1 MGVLSLQSS
10 ISGLAAA
17 GGQIFVL
24 CRVGSSG
31 SIARLSVHPSL
42 VKLKSSPFLNVRYFV
57 GNLSAA
63 SSRSSSREALDQLH
77 THTVQF
83 EGRSS
88 PKPELRGQKEERLS
102 PGDAVARFE
111 EQPKT
116 PVDQGETEKLRT
128 LEGQTEKQELQQ
140 PEAEGVA
147 DKFKTFGRGEETVE
161 RATGGRCGGDVGVD
175 KTQVNEAVEKDDIVE
190 EMCVDQEGVVK
201 CGADVHNNIGEK
213 QAEEEEEEEQE
224 GQVKKEGTGESGL
237 LEETKID
244 EVTEETDMAAVET
257 STKLSIEESES
268 DQLNIGTS
276 QESSKQSNVFTT
288 DSSSEISSS
297 VKSPH
302 NDTKTSPSEELETER
317 DSNSIPDN
325 SKGKSIIPT
334 LALVHGITHV
344 KADLKEIKDALKL
357 GKLTEFIS
365 QATSHSPILQHKT
378 DHTTTFSVG
387 SNEVVKLPGNPM
399 SDDKED
405 IPTPVVVDPEEQQR
419 WLRMAEM
426 AERDEDVVV
435 ATKSPSKVRK
445 TRKRKT
451 KKSSKHSSATSEFHV
466 CTNVAIYL
474 NNVYPSWT
482 WCLYKKYYIM

>member
-1 MGVLSLQSS
+1 MGILSLQCL
-10 ISGLAAA
+10 ISGVAAA
-17 GGQIFVL
+17 SGQIFVL

-31 SIARLSVHPSL
+31 SIVRLFVHPSL
-42 VKLKSSPFLNVRYFV
+42 VKLKSSPFLNIHHFV

-88 PKPELRGQKEERLS
+88 PKPELHGQEEEKVF
-102 PGDAVARFE
+102 PKFE

-116 PVDQGETEKLRT
+116 PVDQGETEKLRP
-128 LEGQTEKQELQQ
+128 LEKRQVEKQEIKQ
-140 PEAEGVA
+140 PEVEGVA
-147 DKFKTFGRGEETVE
+147 DKLKLLGGDRETV
-161 RATGGRCGGDVGVD
+161 GGASGRTCDSDVGVD
-175 KTQVNEAVEKDDIVE
+175 KRVSPDDERVSEAVEKDDVVRE

-201 CGADVHNNIGEK
+201 GGADVHVRVGEK
-213 QAEEEEEEEQE
+213 QAEEEEE
-224 GQVKKEGTGESGL
+224 GQVKKEGAGESGV

-244 EVTEETDMAAVET
+244 EVNKETDMAAVET
-257 STKLSIEESES
+257 TTKLSKEEGKTDE
-268 DQLNIGTS
+268 LNVDSTS
-276 QESSKQSNVFTT
+276 QESSKDDNAFTT
-288 DSSSEISSS
+288 DSSAEISSV

-302 NDTKTSPSEELETER
+302 NNTKTSPTNELESER
-317 DSNSIPDN
+317 DSSSILDN

-334 LALVHGITHV
+334 LALVHGITSV
-344 KADLKEIKDALKL
+344 KADLKEIKGALKL

-378 DHTTTFSVG
+378 DHPTTFSVG
-387 SNEVVKLPGNPM
+387 SNEVIVKLPGNPT

-405 IPTPVVVDPEEQQR
+405 IPTPVVIDPEEQQR
-419 WLRMAEM
+419 WLRMAET

-451 KKSSKHSSATSEFHV
+451 KKSSKHSSATSE
-466 CTNVAIYL
+466 L
-474 NNVYPSWT
+474 
-482 WCLYKKYYIM
+482 